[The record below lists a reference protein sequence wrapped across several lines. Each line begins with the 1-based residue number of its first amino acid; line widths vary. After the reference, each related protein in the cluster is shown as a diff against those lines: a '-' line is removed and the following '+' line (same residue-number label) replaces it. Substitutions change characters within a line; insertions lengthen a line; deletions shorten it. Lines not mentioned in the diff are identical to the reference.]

1 MMPSHCNISAPKFQ
15 IKRKERLIFA
25 ESLSLSH
32 KEEATR
38 LFSAF
43 PDRHS
48 CSGRYLKD
56 RAGLPARG
64 SRPLVCLPALAV
76 TDGLPAYGD
85 EFAQILLLPDYPEI
99 ALRHPAF
106 IFFV

>member
-1 MMPSHCNISAPKFQ
+1 MPLHCNISAQKFQ

-32 KEEATR
+32 KEEAAR

-64 SRPLVCLPALAV
+64 SRPLVCLLAV

-85 EFAQILLLPDYPEI
+85 EFAQIPLLPDYPEI
-99 ALRHPAF
+99 SLRHPAF
-106 IFFV
+106 VFFV